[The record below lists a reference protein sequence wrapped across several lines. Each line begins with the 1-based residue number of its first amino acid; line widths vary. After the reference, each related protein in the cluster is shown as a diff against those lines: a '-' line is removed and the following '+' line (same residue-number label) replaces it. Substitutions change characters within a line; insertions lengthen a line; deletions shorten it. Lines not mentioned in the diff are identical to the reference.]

1 MKILALALLLPCILL
16 AAEPP
21 LDLSEALRKGLF
33 AEEATRDLKAATQH
47 YQAIIDA
54 YGTQRKYAGT
64 ALFRLAEI
72 KRKEG
77 DTDAAAKLYQR
88 VVAEFADDE
97 TLAKLSRENL
107 KAMGAEI
114 AGAPSAAEV
123 ADEEAKEIA
132 RLTALFASSPDLLSN
147 WVGKEPPPLHDAVT
161 KNQMKVAEFLLK
173 RGVKV
178 NLESGGATAL
188 DVACA
193 AGNMAIATFLIEHGA
208 DIHGRDGFVTPFGK
222 AYENRMTQVARM
234 LIEKGADPNRAYWGP
249 NFGNTQGIGGNLLAT
264 PLTHA
269 VGRGDVEMVDL
280 LIKKGADVN
289 KPRPWPYRD
298 ANGPPLPPARAGKD
312 ATKERSTPIA
322 IAARLGN
329 AALVKTLLAAG
340 AKANVEKDIYPVPLH
355 EAISSGSEPC
365 VKLLIEAKA
374 DVNSRVEAYQSPLS
388 LAAEQE
394 SESIVKLLL
403 DAGAKPNTPWVLQT
417 ALLQQETPP
426 KPEFLRFLVDHGIRD
441 IQDTPWHRLA
451 PETEAVLHEL
461 RYPEWFALPQITL
474 FPPGSAWVTRQKET
488 DQPPELWSLA
498 NARRVFPDAVDPS
511 TCVIVRR
518 SADGKGIQRL
528 PFDLA
533 AWADNPVPEKLPKL
547 QWGDVL
553 EFKTIESPPAA
564 GTVPGQPNRR
574 RQLIPSIPS
583 QANIPGSQISSP
595 FNPEVTERLRK
606 AGAAK

>member
-1 MKILALALLLPCILL
+1 MKILALALLLPCVLL

-77 DTDAAAKLYQR
+77 DKDAAAKLYQR

-161 KNQMKVAEFLLK
+161 KNQMKVAEFLVK
-173 RGVKV
+173 RGVKI

-193 AGNMAIATFLIEHGA
+193 AGNMAMATFLIEHGA
-208 DIHGRDGFVTPFGK
+208 DIHGREGFVTPFGK
-222 AYENRMTQVARM
+222 AYDNRMTQVARM

-249 NFGNTQGIGGNLLAT
+249 NFGNTQAIGGSSIAT

-269 VGRGDVEMVDL
+269 LIRNDLEMVNL
-280 LIKKGADVN
+280 LIMKGADVN
-289 KPRPWPYRD
+289 KPRPRQQPASPR
-298 ANGPPLPPARAGKD
+298 PPLPSGESPKGE
-312 ATKERSTPIA
+312 ERSTPIA
-322 IAARLGN
+322 IAARTGK

-340 AKANVEKDIYPVPLH
+340 AKVNVDKNDYPVPLH
-355 EAISSGSEPC
+355 EAISSGSEEC
-365 VKLLIEAKA
+365 VKLLIDAKA
-374 DVNSRVEAYQSPLS
+374 DVNSRVDAYQSPLS
-388 LAAEQE
+388 LAAQQE

-403 DAGAKPNTPWVLQT
+403 DAGAKPDTPWVLLT
-417 ALLQQETPP
+417 ALGQQQTPP
-426 KPEFLRFLVDHGIRD
+426 KPEFLRFLAENGIRD
-441 IQDTPWHRLA
+441 IQGIPWDRLA
-451 PETEAVLHEL
+451 SETEAVLHEL

-474 FPPGSAWVTRQKET
+474 FPPGSAWVERKKDT
-488 DQPPELWSLA
+488 DQPPELWAVA
-498 NARRVFPDAVDPS
+498 NARRYGTSDFDPA

-553 EFKTIESPPAA
+553 EFKPVEAPPTAD
-564 GTVPGQPNRR
+564 TEPGPKYRR
-574 RQLIPSIPS
+574 RVYVPSPVAPGSIP
-583 QANIPGSQISSP
+583 NSP
-595 FNPEVTERLRK
+595 FSPEAAERLRK